1 MMNSYGKNFR
11 LAIFGES
18 HGPAIG
24 ITIDGVPAGFK
35 IDFEKVRADLKRR
48 APGNSDLTTTRK
60 EADEFEILS
69 GVKDGVAT
77 GFPIAITIKNTNT
90 RSSDYDKVLRPS
102 HADWTALL
110 KYGGHAD
117 MAGGGHFSG
126 RLTAPLVFAGAIA
139 KQLLREHGTEITAKI
154 VEIEGV
160 SGGGEE
166 SFKER
171 ILAAKENLDSVGGV
185 IEVISKGVPAGLG
198 EPFFGSVESELAA
211 LLFSVPAVKGVEFGA
226 GFGITKLR
234 GSEANDELTV
244 ENGRIVSKTNNNGGI
259 LGGISNGMP
268 IVVRVAVKPTASI
281 GKEQGS
287 VDPDTMEEVRL
298 STSGRHDPCILPR
311 ALPVMEAVV
320 AIGLYDLFAEHNKG
334 GAQRI

>member
-1 MMNSYGKNFR
+1 MNSYGKNFR